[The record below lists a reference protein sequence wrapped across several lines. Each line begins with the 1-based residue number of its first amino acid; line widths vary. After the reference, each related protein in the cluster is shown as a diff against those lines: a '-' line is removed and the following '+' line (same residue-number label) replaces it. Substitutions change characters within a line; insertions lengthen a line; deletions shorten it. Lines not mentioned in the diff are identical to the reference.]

1 MLALHFT
8 VTIVGGTGHGRDDLL
23 VDMMRLPDC
32 CLQLQIEDEGLLPTV
47 SERGWGIAA
56 YSFRW
61 RIRDCCLQLQ
71 IEDEGLLPTAS
82 DGGLGIAAY
91 SFR

>member
-47 SERGWGIAA
+47 SERG
-56 YSFRW
+56 
-61 RIRDCCLQLQ
+61 
-71 IEDEGLLPTAS
+71 
-82 DGGLGIAAY
+82 
-91 SFR
+91 